1 MGKRTAVNWRSWTL
15 RLTGS
20 AAFLG
25 LLFWLVPVG
34 DLWAGL
40 RNIPPLRI
48 LWVLLG
54 FVLGHMI
61 AAGKWWLLMDRPF
74 GFSHAM
80 RAHFAGLAANLCL
93 PTVAGGDAVRAAL
106 AYRKRPDAGRIA
118 AAATTDRLIDLGA
131 LAALAVLGA
140 LAAGSATGT
149 AMTALFVITSLGAA
163 MLWFLPRLITW
174 LWARYPK
181 LPAASLAQKLSLSL
195 SNLARRPG
203 LLLLIWL
210 TSMMVQIAFIALAYS
225 LALAVGVE
233 VSFAAWGFAWALA
246 KIIAILP
253 LSINGLG
260 LREASLAALLAPFE
274 AVSALVVAAGL
285 AWQFVLFLTGG
296 LGALVLFVT
305 PEAPASVPESSEMT

>member
-80 RAHFAGLAANLCL
+80 R
-93 PTVAGGDAVRAAL
+93 
-106 AYRKRPDAGRIA
+106 
-118 AAATTDRLIDLGA
+118 
-131 LAALAVLGA
+131 
-140 LAAGSATGT
+140 
-149 AMTALFVITSLGAA
+149 
-163 MLWFLPRLITW
+163 
-174 LWARYPK
+174 
-181 LPAASLAQKLSLSL
+181 
-195 SNLARRPG
+195 
-203 LLLLIWL
+203 
-210 TSMMVQIAFIALAYS
+210 
-225 LALAVGVE
+225 
-233 VSFAAWGFAWALA
+233 
-246 KIIAILP
+246 
-253 LSINGLG
+253 
-260 LREASLAALLAPFE
+260 
-274 AVSALVVAAGL
+274 
-285 AWQFVLFLTGG
+285 
-296 LGALVLFVT
+296 
-305 PEAPASVPESSEMT
+305 